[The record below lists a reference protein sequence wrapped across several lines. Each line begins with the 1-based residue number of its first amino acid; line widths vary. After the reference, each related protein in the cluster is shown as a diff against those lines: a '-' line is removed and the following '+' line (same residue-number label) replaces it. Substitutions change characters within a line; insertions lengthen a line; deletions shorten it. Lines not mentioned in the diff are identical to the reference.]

1 MDDIEIKDLR
11 YMSAIARHEGISKAA
26 DELYI
31 SQPALSG
38 YLKNLETRL
47 GVPLFQRIGKRMVP
61 VSYTHLPLV
70 LAEIPVSR
78 PWEIFAWLPFGG
90 WNECPD
96 LSLIHI

>member
-47 GVPLFQRIGKRMVP
+47 GVPLFQRIGKRMVLT
-61 VSYTHLPLV
+61 YFGECFLKEGN
-70 LAEIPVSR
+70 EILLRHNILRKSWIESAVR
-78 PWEIFAWLPFGG
+78 NA
-90 WNECPD
+90 D
-96 LSLIHI
+96 A